1 MRLAKEIFIENLK
14 ALRTAKGLSQAKLSE
29 LADLSPSIIGDIEVG
44 RRNPTLTT
52 IEKIAL
58 ALDIPVQQLFYDSE
72 ADYPLSAIESRE
84 ELRSSER
91 LFTECSRAAAT
102 IPLHSRTTSSAANR
116 AERPILHERPAGELP
131 PA

>member
-1 MRLAKEIFIENLK
+1 MLTANINFMRLAKEIFIENLK
-14 ALRTAKGLSQAKLSE
+14 AIRTARGLSQIKLSE

-84 ELRSSER
+84 ELRS
-91 LFTECSRAAAT
+91 
-102 IPLHSRTTSSAANR
+102 
-116 AERPILHERPAGELP
+116 ILHKLVDKAIDG
-131 PA
+131 

>member
-14 ALRTAKGLSQAKLSE
+14 ALRVSKGLSQARLAE

-58 ALDIPVQQLFYDSE
+58 ALEVPVHQLFYDTHEDLPPNALDSK
-72 ADYPLSAIESRE
+72 E
-84 ELRSSER
+84 ELRMLIHQLIDKAMDME
-91 LFTECSRAAAT
+91 
-102 IPLHSRTTSSAANR
+102 
-116 AERPILHERPAGELP
+116 
-131 PA
+131 

>member
-14 ALRTAKGLSQAKLSE
+14 AIRTARGLSQIKLSE

-72 ADYPLSAIESRE
+72 ADYPLSAIDSKE
-84 ELRSSER
+84 ELR
-91 LFTECSRAAAT
+91 T
-102 IPLHSRTTSSAANR
+102 
-116 AERPILHERPAGELP
+116 ILHKLVDKAIDG
-131 PA
+131 

>member
-1 MRLAKEIFIENLK
+1 MLTAKEIFIENLK
-14 ALRTAKGLSQAKLSE
+14 AIRTARGLSQIKLSE

-84 ELRSSER
+84 ELRS
-91 LFTECSRAAAT
+91 
-102 IPLHSRTTSSAANR
+102 
-116 AERPILHERPAGELP
+116 ILHKLVDKAIDG
-131 PA
+131 

>member
-14 ALRTAKGLSQAKLSE
+14 AIRTARGLSQIKLSE

-84 ELRSSER
+84 ELRS
-91 LFTECSRAAAT
+91 
-102 IPLHSRTTSSAANR
+102 
-116 AERPILHERPAGELP
+116 ILHKLVDKAIDG
-131 PA
+131 

>member
-14 ALRTAKGLSQAKLSE
+14 AIRTARGLSQIKLSE

-72 ADYPLSAIESRE
+72 ADYPLSAIDSKE
-84 ELRSSER
+84 ELRS
-91 LFTECSRAAAT
+91 L
-102 IPLHSRTTSSAANR
+102 LHKLVDKAID
-116 AERPILHERPAGELP
+116 E
-131 PA
+131 

>member
-14 ALRTAKGLSQAKLSE
+14 AIRTSKGLTQAKLSE
-29 LADLSPSIIGDIEVG
+29 IADLSPSIVGDIETG

-72 ADYPLSAIESRE
+72 ADYPLSAIESKE
-84 ELRSSER
+84 ELRA
-91 LFTECSRAAAT
+91 L
-102 IPLHSRTTSSAANR
+102 LHKLVDKAID
-116 AERPILHERPAGELP
+116 E
-131 PA
+131 

>member
-72 ADYPLSAIESRE
+72 ANYPLSAIESKE
-84 ELRSSER
+84 ELRS
-91 LFTECSRAAAT
+91 L
-102 IPLHSRTTSSAANR
+102 LHKLVDKAID
-116 AERPILHERPAGELP
+116 E
-131 PA
+131 

>member
-1 MRLAKEIFIENLK
+1 MLTANINFMRLAKEIFIENLK
-14 ALRTAKGLSQAKLSE
+14 AIRTARGLSQIKLSE

-72 ADYPLSAIESRE
+72 ADYPLSAIDSKE
-84 ELRSSER
+84 ELR
-91 LFTECSRAAAT
+91 T
-102 IPLHSRTTSSAANR
+102 
-116 AERPILHERPAGELP
+116 ILHKLVDKAIDG
-131 PA
+131 

>member
-52 IEKIAL
+52 IEKIFL
-58 ALDIPVQQLFYDSE
+58 ALDAPVQQLFYDSQ
-72 ADYPLSAIESRE
+72 ADYPLSGIDSKE
-84 ELRSSER
+84 ELR
-91 LFTECSRAAAT
+91 T
-102 IPLHSRTTSSAANR
+102 
-116 AERPILHERPAGELP
+116 ILHKLVDRTIKALNPKMKLP
-131 PA
+131 H

>member
-1 MRLAKEIFIENLK
+1 MLTANINFMRLAKEIFIENLK
-14 ALRTAKGLSQAKLSE
+14 AIRTARGLSQIKLSE

-72 ADYPLSAIESRE
+72 ADYPLSAIDSKE
-84 ELRSSER
+84 ELRS
-91 LFTECSRAAAT
+91 L
-102 IPLHSRTTSSAANR
+102 LHKLVDKAID
-116 AERPILHERPAGELP
+116 E
-131 PA
+131 

>member
-72 ADYPLSAIESRE
+72 ADYPLSAIESKE
-84 ELRSSER
+84 ELRA
-91 LFTECSRAAAT
+91 L
-102 IPLHSRTTSSAANR
+102 LHKLVDKAID
-116 AERPILHERPAGELP
+116 E
-131 PA
+131 

>member
-1 MRLAKEIFIENLK
+1 MRSFQIPFFGSSSARVAPSEPSIFRY
-14 ALRTAKGLSQAKLSE
+14 LRSSLRRRLTFSVSE

-84 ELRSSER
+84 ELRS
-91 LFTECSRAAAT
+91 
-102 IPLHSRTTSSAANR
+102 
-116 AERPILHERPAGELP
+116 ILHKLVDKAIDG
-131 PA
+131 

>member
-1 MRLAKEIFIENLK
+1 MRLVKEIFIENLK
-14 ALRTAKGLSQAKLSE
+14 AIRTARGLSQIKLSE

-84 ELRSSER
+84 ELRS
-91 LFTECSRAAAT
+91 
-102 IPLHSRTTSSAANR
+102 
-116 AERPILHERPAGELP
+116 ILHKLVDKAIDG
-131 PA
+131 